1 MTWEEA
7 SKATLEEVMGA
18 GVMTELKDYLRVDGD
33 DDDAIVYWA
42 AMAAR
47 QYIIDAVGEFDEAN
61 SSAKMLFYAL
71 TQEFYD
77 NRTLMQSDIQQR
89 LRQRYSYQSVI
100 LQLQMAKELKDGE
113 T

>member
-7 SKATLEEVMGA
+7 SKATLEEVKEA

-33 DDDAIVYWA
+33 DDDAIVYRS

-71 TQEFYD
+71 SQEFYD
-77 NRTLMQSDIQQR
+77 NRSLMQSDIQQR